1 MGARPVTALNLM
13 ATPAKEDPAH
23 LLQIL
28 SGARVKLA
36 EAGAVVAGGH
46 TITGRIIMFGCS
58 VTGVI
63 HPDRIIRNT
72 TPRPGDVLVLTKPIG
87 TGILIHG
94 HATGDT
100 SDEEVAH
107 ACEVMA
113 TLNKLAGEALSEVG
127 AHASTDITGFGL
139 IGHALDMLAL
149 KQVGFEL
156 DYAAVPLLPRAMELA
171 RRGNLPPGSRAN
183 ADYTDCRVS
192 YRDCPAEARA
202 ILNDAQTSGGLLV
215 SLPPAN
221 AAQLIER
228 LSSGGY
234 SLDVAIVGRV
244 TEEHAGMIEVICQQ
258 TSSG

>member
-1 MGARPVTALNLM
+1 MGARPVTALNLL

-28 SGARVKLA
+28 DGARLKLA
-36 EAGAVVAGGH
+36 EAGAVLAGGH
-46 TITGRIIMFGCS
+46 TIMGKTIMFGCS

-63 HPDRIIRNT
+63 HPERIVRNT
-72 TPRPGDVLVLTKPIG
+72 TPRPGDVLVLTKPLG
-87 TGILIHG
+87 TGILIHS

-100 SDEEVAH
+100 CDEEVAH
-107 ACEVMA
+107 ACVVMA
-113 TLNKLAGEALSEVG
+113 ALNKPAGEALSDVG

-139 IGHALDMLAL
+139 IGHALDMLAH
-149 KQVGFEL
+149 KRAGIEIDF
-156 DYAAVPLLPRAMELA
+156 AAVPQLPRAAELA

-183 ADYTDCRVS
+183 ADYTDCHTT
-192 YRDCPAEARA
+192 YRNCPEEARA

-215 SLPPAN
+215 SLPSAG

-228 LSSGGY
+228 LSGGGY
-234 SLDVAIVGRV
+234 PLDVAVIGRV

-258 TSSG
+258 TSSA